1 MYRFLDKL
9 WAEIVVLEL
18 ELLKKITNYFS
29 KDKNK
34 SSLNIEFDLFF
45 VGNPLSNLLS
55 LSW

>member
-1 MYRFLDKL
+1 MYRFLDQL
-9 WAEIVVLEL
+9 GPEIVVLKL

-34 SSLNIEFDLFF
+34 SSLNIGFDLFF
-45 VGNPLSNLLS
+45 VGNPLNNLLS